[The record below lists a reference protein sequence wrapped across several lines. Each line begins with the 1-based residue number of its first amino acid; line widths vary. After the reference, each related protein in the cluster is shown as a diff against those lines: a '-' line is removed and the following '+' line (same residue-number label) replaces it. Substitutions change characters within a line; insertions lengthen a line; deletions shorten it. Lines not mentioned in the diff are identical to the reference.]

1 MEIGYEFSYNYGK
14 NNQTTYTYSPISQ
27 KYDEAVDSLTNDFTQ
42 SIFINKPN
50 IRISYNDKKVKF
62 NFGSGFGFTHFD
74 LVDNSLNRDYI
85 RNYTNFFPSA
95 SLNYTYKNQHN
106 LRFNYNGS
114 TSQPSIYQLQPLR
127 NNTDYFNQYIGN
139 PDLKPAFTNSFNI
152 SHNTYNFLKD
162 LFMYQSLN
170 FRVTSNAIT
179 NSRVV
184 DLDSGKTITKPI
196 NTNGNYSIS
205 MWTGMGFKIKKIDTR
220 FNFGPNFWFNRNADV
235 FNNAVNYSRNY
246 NLGFN
251 MWVSKSKE
259 KKYDFSIS
267 DNFTYSNSKNSLS
280 NITNNYIVNTFSA
293 YATVYLMKSL
303 SVSSDYE
310 LYAQQKTAQLPG
322 LTRHFWN
329 ARMQKTFKND
339 EFTFYFL
346 VRDILNQNV
355 GLNRYFDRN
364 TLSET
369 RNDRLQRYW
378 MLGFTWNFK
387 NAGAKAK

>member
-1 MEIGYEFSYNYGK
+1 
-14 NNQTTYTYSPISQ
+14 
-27 KYDEAVDSLTNDFTQ
+27 
-42 SIFINKPN
+42 
-50 IRISYNDKKVKF
+50 
-62 NFGSGFGFTHFD
+62 
-74 LVDNSLNRDYI
+74 
-85 RNYTNFFPSA
+85 
-95 SLNYTYKNQHN
+95 
-106 LRFNYNGS
+106 
-114 TSQPSIYQLQPLR
+114 
-127 NNTDYFNQYIGN
+127 
-139 PDLKPAFTNSFNI
+139 TNSFNI

-267 DNFTYSNSKNSLS
+267 NNFTYSNSKNSLS
-280 NITNNYIVNTFSA
+280 NISNNYIVNTFSA

-355 GLNRYFDRN
+355 GLNRFFDRN